1 MGARAALPRS
11 WASRRL
17 LGSVALE
24 EHHDFLRLLIV
35 TTAQPPHGEEREVH
49 KVIDRIPD
57 TARAR
62 LRREMQLA
70 FGVDP
75 RSKTAD
81 RRARFALAAIDGA
94 FIAQQGDEG
103 VSLED
108 ILEQT
113 PAALVVM
120 HERMTA

>member
-1 MGARAALPRS
+1 M
-11 WASRRL
+11 
-17 LGSVALE
+17 
-24 EHHDFLRLLIV
+24 
-35 TTAQPPHGEEREVH
+35 QP
-49 KVIDRIPD
+49 
-57 TARAR
+57 
-62 LRREMQLA
+62 A

-81 RRARFALAAIDGA
+81 RLARFALAAIDGA

-103 VSLED
+103 VGLED